1 MANPY
6 VTATA
11 GLLRWFSNPW
21 TQVLHV
27 DPLVLPD
34 NLESQHVSTD
44 IYWWVVEGSEVSMHD
59 SVVKVPMSHR
69 FPFEHSNEKW
79 WRIPHTASEHSVVFP
94 VEPGS
99 ALGNVDLCS
108 AWDCKVHSLGTTKH
122 AEVATGQSHLE
133 LISLQR
139 QLSDHTDSK
148 WTTFC

>member
-1 MANPY
+1 MVAQWEH
-6 VTATA
+6 
-11 GLLRWFSNPW
+11 LLGVQVQHWQILMKRIMPRMLWMLNRQKKRWIREPA
-21 TQVLHV
+21 
-27 DPLVLPD
+27 PD
-34 NLESQHVSTD
+34 HWRCT
-44 IYWWVVEGSEVSMHD
+44 GP
-59 SVVKVPMSHR
+59 VKVPMSHR

-79 WRIPHTASEHSVVFP
+79 WHIPHTASEHTVVFP

-139 QLSDHTDSK
+139 QLWDHTDSK